1 MLQQLGVNWT
11 FFIQFGLFVFAIT
24 FLSLY
29 VFGPFAKAVE
39 ERENQ
44 TKGSQDIA
52 LETDKKTLELHTE
65 YEVKA
70 REVHGKIQDVY
81 KQMRTE
87 ASQEQEKHVQ
97 SARKESEVYVE
108 QARSKVRESISA
120 ARETLKKETPQIV
133 MALTQKLLGK

>member
-81 KQMRTE
+81 KQMRSE
-87 ASQEQEKHVQ
+87 ASQEHEKNVQ
-97 SARKESEVYVE
+97 AARKESEVYVE
-108 QARSKVRESISA
+108 QARSKVRDSISA